1 MSNKRLVRNTH
12 DEMVGGVCS
21 GLANYLNIDPVIVRF
36 AFVLL
41 TILSLGWFG
50 ILGYVILA
58 FVMPEVQMNSAKAY
72 PFDEDEIIIEP

>member
-1 MSNKRLVRNTH
+1 MNRSLVRSQ
-12 DEMVGGVCS
+12 DKMLFGVCG
-21 GLANYLNIDPVIVRF
+21 GLARYLNIDPVIVRF

-58 FVMPEVQMNSAKAY
+58 FVMPEVRMNSAKAY

>member
-1 MSNKRLVRNTH
+1 MNRSLIRSQDKMLF
-12 DEMVGGVCS
+12 GVCG
-21 GLANYLNIDPVIVRF
+21 GLANYLNVDPVIVRF

-50 ILGYVILA
+50 VLGYAILA
-58 FVMPEVQMNSAKAY
+58 FFMPEMQANSAKAY

>member
-1 MSNKRLVRNTH
+1 MNRSLVRSQ
-12 DEMVGGVCS
+12 DKMLFGVCG
-21 GLANYLNIDPVIVRF
+21 GLAQYLNIDPVIVRF

-50 ILGYVILA
+50 VLGYVILA
-58 FVMPEVQMNSAKAY
+58 FVMPEIQMNKAKAY